1 MSNIQSFLILF
12 LKFCPQSPL
21 SQWFIGLVVGC
32 VFSTAISIICNY
44 IWSQSRKILTPTKII
59 SDPPQMIPDTFWVGP
74 YLPLIIDSESNK
86 LAIESR
92 MKFDWLTWL
101 FQINSTWTIF
111 LFHLSI
117 TTWKLRVLATPP
129 PTFKSSSWSLCAPE
143 KRPLQYHICQT
154 AAQTVKPL
162 GYLKYWCLL
171 TSVFR
176 LNS

>member
-1 MSNIQSFLILF
+1 MSAKSFF
-12 LKFCPQSPL
+12 PVVQHAWFHTSKKYL
-21 SQWFIGLVVGC
+21 SIGLVEGC

-117 TTWKLRVLATPP
+117 TTWKWRVLATPP
-129 PTFKSSSWSLCAPE
+129 PTFIIAL
-143 KRPLQYHICQT
+143 
-154 AAQTVKPL
+154 
-162 GYLKYWCLL
+162 
-171 TSVFR
+171 
-176 LNS
+176 